1 MLYTPAPIKIKVK
14 CQSHVFDFGNFWFSS
29 MSYFWDLSHQTN
41 HIKFIIMDTRMMYIP
56 SGEVYNNR
64 KEAKLMMGHANF
76 NRALRYRLMLII
88 DGSDLFEHNNY

>member
-1 MLYTPAPIKIKVK
+1 MNTK
-14 CQSHVFDFGNFWFSS
+14 
-29 MSYFWDLSHQTN
+29 
-41 HIKFIIMDTRMMYIP
+41 MMYIP

-76 NRALRYRLMLII
+76 NRALRNRLMLII